1 MMKIKT
7 LIVYEDGVSALEK
20 SARSIAD
27 HLDSEHHE
35 VKLRP
40 ASEVTIPELLASKLY
55 FFGAAT
61 PESPSFR
68 EVSRVLAGINFAGR
82 RALYF
87 GSSGAAVAWLKKMTA
102 DSELTTRGSDLVAAE
117 ADPGAV
123 KAWLKSIAS

>member
-27 HLDSEHHE
+27 HLDPERHE

-40 ASEVTIPELLASKLY
+40 ASEVTIPELLAGKLY

-61 PESPSFR
+61 PEGPSFR
-68 EVSRVLAGINFAGR
+68 ELSRVLAGVNLAGR

-87 GSSGAAVAWLKKMTA
+87 GSSQAAVAWLKKMTA
-102 DSELTTRGSDLVAAE
+102 DSELSAKGSDLVAAE
-117 ADPGAV
+117 SEPGAV
-123 KAWLKSIAS
+123 KAWLKSIAK

>member
-27 HLDSEHHE
+27 HLDPERHE

-40 ASEVTIPELLASKLY
+40 ASEVTIPELLAGKLY
-55 FFGAAT
+55 FFGATT

-68 EVSRVLAGINFAGR
+68 ELARVLAGVNLAGR

-87 GSSGAAVAWLKKMTA
+87 GSSQAAVAWLKKMTA
-102 DSELTTRGSDLVAAE
+102 DSELAAKGSDLVAAE
-117 ADPGAV
+117 AESGAV
-123 KAWLKSIAS
+123 KAWLKSIAQ